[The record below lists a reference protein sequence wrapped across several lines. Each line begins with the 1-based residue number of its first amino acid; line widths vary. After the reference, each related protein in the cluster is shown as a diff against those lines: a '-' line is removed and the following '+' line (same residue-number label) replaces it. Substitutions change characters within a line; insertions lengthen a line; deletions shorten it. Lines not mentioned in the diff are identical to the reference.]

1 MILSLSVV
9 SILKTSNGSGSKWA
23 SLVFLSFIILI
34 SAMVTSSNNAS
45 AQTLSSSTTTSISST
60 GIVIP
65 LYSDPSTTWDGVVQD
80 KLAHPS
86 VPIVAIINPSNGP
99 GTSKDTNYVSGIQKL
114 QSAGIIVLGYVPTSY
129 GNRSTSLVEDD
140 INSYK
145 NWYNVNGIK
154 FDQMSTNATLVNYY
168 SNLTNYTKS
177 LGMTLTVGNPG
188 RDTIPGYI
196 GTVDF
201 LSIYEGSG
209 LPSIAF
215 LGGWHTGYPKSNFA
229 IVAFGVSSLNS
240 SNIAK
245 VSNYVGHIYITDDVL
260 PNPYDTI
267 PAYFGNLLAY
277 LDPSAPQNLQ
287 AAGGNARVSLSWQ
300 APLSNGGSGITGYKI
315 YKSTSSGAEVYL
327 TTRGNVAS
335 YTDLAVTNGITY
347 FYQVSAIN
355 STSESPKSNEA
366 SAIPPAL
373 PTAPQ
378 NLQAAGGITRVS
390 LSWQAPSSNGGSG
403 ITYYKIFKSTSSGT
417 EVYLTTRG
425 NVTSYNE
432 LVVTNGTTY
441 YYKVSAL
448 NSAGESSQSNEAS
461 ATPLGP
467 PFAPQNLQPTGGNAR
482 VSLSWQAP
490 LSNGG
495 SSITYYKIYKS
506 TSSGTEA
513 YLSTRG
519 NVTSYTD
526 LAVTNGLTYFYKVS
540 ALNSIGESPQSN
552 EASVALSAVPSAPQN
567 LHARGGIG
575 NVTLTWQAPSS
586 NGGSAITGYKIYRST
601 SSGIETYLTTRGN
614 VTSYIDLG
622 VTNGVTYFYKVS
634 ALNSIGESL
643 QSNEASATAPTNLV
657 ATAGN
662 GRIALSWHTAS
673 NYGGLPV
680 TYYKIYKSTSPG
692 AEVYLTTRGNVTS
705 YTDLAVTNGI
715 TYFYQV
721 SSLNPVGE
729 SALSDESS
737 TVQAG
742 SPTGLTASVIS
753 SSQIN
758 LRWTAPTNT
767 GGSAIIGY
775 QIQRNGTV
783 LVNNTAST
791 QTSFNDTGLVK
802 NHQQTYRVAAWN
814 SAALGHFSTSG
825 SAFNGISVATIYK
838 IVSGLVATDSLT
850 TGNMSDWVLYGSA
863 IPQNAPHSA
872 SEDANGMH
880 IGILAP
886 YAGHWAG
893 YFALSPLTTAHL
905 FHTRVSLPDN
915 KPTSASNQVDDILYV
930 QQEMF
935 QNPHID
941 AIGCGATLYF
951 DRVEW
956 KTVWQ
961 QGNDKAVTFVQNV
974 YDNASAGQPTSRDCT
989 LVTDCNS
996 VLKSYIDGKQV
1007 FSSSSMNLNMPMPFQ
1022 TYLEMQ
1028 TNSVSPS
1035 TGNNFTGTFTDYY
1048 ATASDSIK
1056 VINAGAGSLVK
1067 VVDSASGNTL
1077 ASSTADANGTV
1088 FVDVGKYNMPINA
1101 TVIVYDSTGVN
1112 ILASTSA
1119 PAGIFGGDVYNVGSS
1134 TAPQT
1139 TITVNGFDS
1148 TTNAPL
1154 VGMYTTIVR
1163 GMTDVFN
1170 GFIPL
1175 SYTGAKD
1182 TEYTITTQNFGTHI
1196 FDHWDNGSTYR
1207 ARIISPATSPVSLTA
1222 YYIDGHPTSTS
1233 IMPDS
1238 PTVQASQQV
1247 TFNATVT
1254 DKSNSPTTPV
1264 GNVTFNDGGVGGSF
1278 SSSICTL
1285 DVTGSCTTRYTVPPK
1300 SSNFP
1305 ITVTGKYSP
1314 AISDTT
1320 HLGSYGT
1327 SSVTVD
1333 PPSILL
1339 NPTAAYAGSTVNIS
1353 GSGFESNS
1361 GITLS
1366 FDGVSV
1372 APTAPI
1378 TCDRNGLFTG
1388 SFKVPVSSAGS
1399 HTVRAHD
1406 ALSNSASAQFTET
1419 VIPSAP
1425 QNLQAT
1431 GSNTRVSL
1439 SWQAPSNN
1447 GGSVLNYY
1455 KIYKSTSS
1463 CTDGY
1468 LTTRGNVTSYTDLAV
1483 TNGVTYFYKVSAVN
1497 SIGTS
1502 PLSNEAIATPPAS
1515 PSAPQNLQATG
1526 GSARVSLSWQAPS
1539 SNGGS
1544 AITGYKIFKSTSTGT
1559 EVYLTT
1565 RGKVTTYTDLG
1576 GTNGNTYFYKVS
1588 ALNGIGEFPQSNEAS
1603 AVPS

>member
-417 EVYLTTRG
+417 EGYLT
-425 NVTSYNE
+425 
-432 LVVTNGTTY
+432 
-441 YYKVSAL
+441 
-448 NSAGESSQSNEAS
+448 
-461 ATPLGP
+461 
-467 PFAPQNLQPTGGNAR
+467 
-482 VSLSWQAP
+482 
-490 LSNGG
+490 
-495 SSITYYKIYKS
+495 
-506 TSSGTEA
+506 
-513 YLSTRG
+513 TRG

-552 EASVALSAVPSAPQN
+552 EASVALSAVPPAPQN
-567 LHARGGIG
+567 LHASGGIG

-680 TYYKIYKSTSPG
+680 TNYKIYKSTSSG
-692 AEVYLTTRGNVTS
+692 TEAYLTTRGNVTS

-737 TVQAG
+737 PVQAG

-814 SAALGHFSTSG
+814 SAALGHFSTSV

-863 IPQNAPHSA
+863 VPQNAPHSA

-905 FHTRVSLPDN
+905 FHTRISLPDN

-989 LVTDCNS
+989 LVTDGNS

-1048 ATASDSIK
+1048 VTASDSIK

-1119 PAGIFGGDVYNVGSS
+1119 PAGIYGGDVYNVGSS

-1182 TEYTITTQNFGTHI
+1182 TEYTITSQNFGTHI

-1207 ARIISPATSPVSLTA
+1207 ARIISPATSAVSLTA

-1305 ITVTGKYSP
+1305 ITVTGTYSP

-1366 FDGVSV
+1366 FDSISV
-1372 APTAPI
+1372 IPTAPI
-1378 TCDRNGLFTG
+1378 TCDGNGLFTG
-1388 SFKVPVSSAGS
+1388 SFKVPSSSAGS

-1431 GSNTRVSL
+1431 G
-1439 SWQAPSNN
+1439 
-1447 GGSVLNYY
+1447 
-1455 KIYKSTSS
+1455 
-1463 CTDGY
+1463 
-1468 LTTRGNVTSYTDLAV
+1468 GN
-1483 TNGVTYFYKVSAVN
+1483 
-1497 SIGTS
+1497 
-1502 PLSNEAIATPPAS
+1502 
-1515 PSAPQNLQATG
+1515 
-1526 GSARVSLSWQAPS
+1526 ARVSLSWQVPS
-1539 SNGGS
+1539 SNGGFV
-1544 AITGYKIFKSTSTGT
+1544 GNFLKKIK
-1559 EVYLTT
+1559 TT
-1565 RGKVTTYTDLG
+1565 CFCSREL
-1576 GTNGNTYFYKVS
+1576 
-1588 ALNGIGEFPQSNEAS
+1588 
-1603 AVPS
+1603 

>member
-60 GIVIP
+60 GIVLP
-65 LYSDPSTTWDGVVQD
+65 LYSDPRTTWDGVVQD

-114 QSAGIIVLGYVPTSY
+114 QSAGIIVLGYVPTGY

-154 FDQMSTNATLVNYY
+154 FDQMSTNATLENYY

-240 SNIAK
+240 SYIAK
-245 VSNYVGHIYITDDVL
+245 VSNYVGHLYITDDDL

-287 AAGGNARVSLSWQ
+287 AAGGNARVTLSWQ
-300 APLSNGGSGITGYKI
+300 APSSNGGSGITGYKI

-390 LSWQAPSSNGGSG
+390 LSWQAPSSNGGSA
-403 ITYYKIFKSTSSGT
+403 ITG
-417 EVYLTTRG
+417 
-425 NVTSYNE
+425 
-432 LVVTNGTTY
+432 
-441 YYKVSAL
+441 
-448 NSAGESSQSNEAS
+448 
-461 ATPLGP
+461 
-467 PFAPQNLQPTGGNAR
+467 
-482 VSLSWQAP
+482 
-490 LSNGG
+490 
-495 SSITYYKIYKS
+495 YKIYRS
-506 TSSGTEA
+506 TSAGTEG
-513 YLSTRG
+513 YLTTRG

-552 EASVALSAVPSAPQN
+552 EASVALSAVPPAPQN
-567 LHARGGIG
+567 LHASGGIG

-680 TYYKIYKSTSPG
+680 TNYKIYKSTSSGTEAYLTTRGNVTSYTDLAVTNGLTYFYKVSALNSVGESPKSNEANATLSTVPTAPQNLQATGGNARVSLSWQAPSSNGGSSITYYKIYKSTSTCT
-692 AEVYLTTRGNVTS
+692 EVYLTTRGNVTS
-705 YTDLAVTNGI
+705 YTDLAVTNG
-715 TYFYQV
+715 TAYFYKV
-721 SSLNPVGE
+721 SALNSVGE

-737 TVQAG
+737 TVQAS

-814 SAALGHFSTSG
+814 SAALGHFSTSV

-989 LVTDCNS
+989 LVTDGNS

-1119 PAGIFGGDVYNVGSS
+1119 PAGIFGGDVYNDISS
-1134 TAPQT
+1134 TAPQP
-1139 TITVNGFDS
+1139 TITVKEFDS
-1148 TTNAPL
+1148 TTNVL
-1154 VGMYTTIVR
+1154 
-1163 GMTDVFN
+1163 
-1170 GFIPL
+1170 FI
-1175 SYTGAKD
+1175 
-1182 TEYTITTQNFGTHI
+1182 
-1196 FDHWDNGSTYR
+1196 
-1207 ARIISPATSPVSLTA
+1207 
-1222 YYIDGHPTSTS
+1222 
-1233 IMPDS
+1233 
-1238 PTVQASQQV
+1238 
-1247 TFNATVT
+1247 
-1254 DKSNSPTTPV
+1254 
-1264 GNVTFNDGGVGGSF
+1264 
-1278 SSSICTL
+1278 
-1285 DVTGSCTTRYTVPPK
+1285 
-1300 SSNFP
+1300 
-1305 ITVTGKYSP
+1305 
-1314 AISDTT
+1314 
-1320 HLGSYGT
+1320 
-1327 SSVTVD
+1327 
-1333 PPSILL
+1333 
-1339 NPTAAYAGSTVNIS
+1339 
-1353 GSGFESNS
+1353 
-1361 GITLS
+1361 
-1366 FDGVSV
+1366 
-1372 APTAPI
+1372 
-1378 TCDRNGLFTG
+1378 
-1388 SFKVPVSSAGS
+1388 
-1399 HTVRAHD
+1399 
-1406 ALSNSASAQFTET
+1406 
-1419 VIPSAP
+1419 
-1425 QNLQAT
+1425 
-1431 GSNTRVSL
+1431 
-1439 SWQAPSNN
+1439 
-1447 GGSVLNYY
+1447 
-1455 KIYKSTSS
+1455 
-1463 CTDGY
+1463 
-1468 LTTRGNVTSYTDLAV
+1468 
-1483 TNGVTYFYKVSAVN
+1483 
-1497 SIGTS
+1497 
-1502 PLSNEAIATPPAS
+1502 
-1515 PSAPQNLQATG
+1515 
-1526 GSARVSLSWQAPS
+1526 
-1539 SNGGS
+1539 
-1544 AITGYKIFKSTSTGT
+1544 
-1559 EVYLTT
+1559 
-1565 RGKVTTYTDLG
+1565 
-1576 GTNGNTYFYKVS
+1576 
-1588 ALNGIGEFPQSNEAS
+1588 
-1603 AVPS
+1603 